1 MKTVKEVSKIT
12 GISVRTLHYYDS
24 IGLLKPTELTD
35 AGYRMYDD
43 TALARLQSILLF
55 RELKFTLKEIKEIL
69 DSENFNIEE
78 AISQQIELLEMQ
90 YKHIGNLISFAREI
104 QTKGVGVMKFEV
116 FNNHEIEK
124 YKEEVKERWGNSKE
138 YKEYEER
145 GVSPDKN
152 YAEDMMSIFAEFGK
166 LINKDPEDKDVQQI
180 VCNLQKYI
188 TDNFYNCDKDMLI
201 NLGNM
206 YVRDERFKKNI
217 DCAGGEG
224 TAEFVKKAIE
234 IYCSR

>member
-116 FNNHEIEK
+116 FNNHEIER

-152 YAEDMMSIFAEFGK
+152 YAEEMMSIFAEFGK

-188 TDNFYNCDKDMLI
+188 TDNFYNCNNDMLM

-206 YVRDERFKKNI
+206 YVLDERFKKNI